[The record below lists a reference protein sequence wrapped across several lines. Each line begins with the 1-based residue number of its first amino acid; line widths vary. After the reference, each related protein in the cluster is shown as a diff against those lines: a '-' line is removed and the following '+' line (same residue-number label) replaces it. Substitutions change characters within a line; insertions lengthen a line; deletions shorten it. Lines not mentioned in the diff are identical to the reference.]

1 MVYFYFR
8 FPNALSEKMQN
19 VITEPDYANKVDLK
33 PYTSADNCYEV
44 TQKGFLL
51 VFAGH
56 LSYTTSLIIYDASGT
71 ADMIPTL
78 SNSLYYTHAVV
89 GECEA
94 CTLPVSIGMK
104 LYVTGG
110 NAGYVW
116 FVPYK

>member
-1 MVYFYFR
+1 
-8 FPNALSEKMQN
+8 MQN

-33 PYTSADNCYEV
+33 SYASADNCYEV
-44 TQKGFLL
+44 TQKGFVL

-56 LSYTTSLIIYDASGT
+56 LAYGVSLIIYDASGT
-71 ADMIPTL
+71 ADVVPLIP
-78 SNSLYYTHAVV
+78 NALYATTAVS

-94 CTLPVSIGMK
+94 CTLPVSIGMQ

-110 NAGYVW
+110 NAGSVW